1 MSTAFTGQALPL
13 DPDGLAQVTE
23 HLGVKAPELWA
34 VLGVE
39 TGGCGFLPDRRPV
52 ILFER
57 HIFSRATAHR
67 YDDAYPDISRR
78 TPGGYG
84 ERGAWQYQRLERAC
98 ALDRKAALE
107 SASWGIG
114 QVMGFNAR
122 LAGYDDGEKMVAEM
136 IASENRQLLAMARLI
151 TENRLDRALRAH
163 DWAGFARGYNGP
175 DYARNQYDSRLA
187 AAHCKYPQGPLPDL
201 ALRAAQ
207 IYLTYLGFHP
217 GPVDGVMGR
226 YTRAALR
233 EFQEERGL
241 PEGDAVDDVVLAAL
255 RAEVDKLA

>member
-122 LAGYDDGEKMVAEM
+122 LAGY
-136 IASENRQLLAMARLI
+136 
-151 TENRLDRALRAH
+151 
-163 DWAGFARGYNGP
+163 AGGYNGP

-187 AAHCKYPQGPLPDL
+187 AAHCKYQQGPLPDL